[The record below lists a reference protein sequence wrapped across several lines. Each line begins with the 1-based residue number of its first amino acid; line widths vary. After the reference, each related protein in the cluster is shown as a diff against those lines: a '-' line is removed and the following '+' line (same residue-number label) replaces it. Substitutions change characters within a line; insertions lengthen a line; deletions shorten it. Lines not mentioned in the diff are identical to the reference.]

1 MSAMIESQTN
11 TLTIPDFESSAN
23 LHSDH
28 SAMTLHDK
36 QGISFQRNHIK
47 VFQLEF

>member
-11 TLTIPDFESSAN
+11 TLTIPDFESSA
-23 LHSDH
+23 LDH